1 MILFFLVWLSVS
13 NISETCSLARVFYP
27 LQWMMDYAG
36 CTDPCQRPKSIF
48 SSSWIRGTLIKFCL
62 YSIDTHSVATQHRQ
76 QDQLTIL
83 KKQSLFPLDRFQL
96 ANRSNQKYFVFSWQI
111 SRFLFFHLLLGG
123 AHFSS
128 SSGISGLLL
137 SGLFR
142 LRYLPYS
149 KKNPFRWIPIRA
161 AAYIDP
167 ITNARWNPAGRTY
180 FSLLISS
187 ARTGRRHEAR
197 NQLQEKRSDHSG
209 VAEQE
214 DLETKRGNEQKKR
227 TMEQQERWGVATEVV
242 QSILFQYTKHVRKKS

>member
-1 MILFFLVWLSVS
+1 MILFSFCAVVCVS
-13 NISETCSLARVFYP
+13 NISETCSLARVFDP

-76 QDQLTIL
+76 QDQQGLTIL
-83 KKQSLFPLDRFQL
+83 KKQSLFPLERFQL

-128 SSGISGLLL
+128 SSSGISGLLL

-142 LRYLPYS
+142 SRYLPYS
-149 KKNPFRWIPIRA
+149 KKNP
-161 AAYIDP
+161 
-167 ITNARWNPAGRTY
+167 
-180 FSLLISS
+180 
-187 ARTGRRHEAR
+187 
-197 NQLQEKRSDHSG
+197 SDGYQSG
-209 VAEQE
+209 
-214 DLETKRGNEQKKR
+214 
-227 TMEQQERWGVATEVV
+227 
-242 QSILFQYTKHVRKKS
+242 